1 MNQKLEVITKKN
13 EKRFNEIKGLRERL
27 NLEAINND
35 TSARNR
41 GEPINEEELE
51 PMERPAQKIPNVR
64 EQPME
69 KEIYIHRTT
78 WASTN

>member
-1 MNQKLEVITKKN
+1 MNQKLEVITKEN
-13 EKRFNEIKGLRERL
+13 EKCFNEIKGLRERL

-35 TSARNR
+35 R